1 MRNSL
6 KVMAPDKKKGFLFV
20 FAALLFL
27 SLSGLLYY
35 AAPHVQSHFDR
46 DSAGYD
52 RIARN
57 FAATGHL
64 ADPGVR
70 GGIPIQPI
78 GYPLLLG
85 VLYKVFGPDVRP
97 VIFLQVLLTLVCI
110 GLIFLIAG
118 RLFGSQVAYIALFL
132 SATNLG
138 FLIYAQLLLAETVM
152 LTFLLLFFERLT
164 AFMRE
169 QKIMQLLQAGLVLG
183 FSILIKPMALLF
195 IFLLLPFIWFCP
207 CRTAAVWRK
216 LKCVSMLLISFYVPL
231 VGYMAYNY
239 HQYGYFRYAPMT
251 SLNIY
256 QCYLSKVIAAVDHVP
271 VEPVRTQTLAF
282 TGAHG
287 FDEAGWDTGRQLFA
301 VYAHKQPLM
310 FAKVWAINVLKTIFG
325 LYVTQLKL
333 FLNPVLVGGSHSFF
347 KISGTLCDRCVTY
360 IVGGSPNSFVAR
372 VAIFEF
378 FWNLVR
384 WLLVLCALVLL
395 VRRRSWCLLYLFG
408 AYTFQCAFV
417 TGIDGCCR
425 YRMTFEPILI
435 MLAAIGIYALYCYW
449 SKKECRV

>member
-1 MRNSL
+1 
-6 KVMAPDKKKGFLFV
+6 MAPDKKNG
-20 FAALLFL
+20 LLFL
-27 SLSGLLYY
+27 SACILFLTLSGLLYY
-35 AAPHVQSHFDR
+35 AAPSLQSHFDR
-46 DSAGYD
+46 DSGGYD
-52 RIARN
+52 RIART
-57 FAATGHL
+57 FVATGHL
-64 ADPGVR
+64 ADPVVR

-85 VLYKVFGPDVRP
+85 LLYTVFGPDVRP
-97 VIFLQVLLTLVCI
+97 IVFLQIVLSLLCI
-110 GLIFLIAG
+110 WFIFLIAG
-118 RLFGSQVAYIALFL
+118 RLFGAQVAIISLFL
-132 SATNLG
+132 SAVNVG
-138 FLIYAQLLLAETVM
+138 FLVYAQLLLAETAM

-164 AFMRE
+164 AFMRD
-169 QKIMQLLQAGLVLG
+169 QKITQLVQAGLVLG
-183 FSILIKPMALLF
+183 LSVLVKPMALLF

-207 CRTAAVWRK
+207 CRAASVRRK
-216 LKCVSMLLISFYVPL
+216 LSCVSILFLSFYFPL
-231 VGYMAYNY
+231 LGYMGYNY
-239 HQYGYFRYAPMT
+239 HEYGYFRYAPMT

-256 QCYLSKVIAAVDHVP
+256 QCYLSKVIAAVEHVP

-287 FDEAGWDTGRQLFA
+287 FDELGWDTGRRLFA
-301 VYAHKQPLM
+301 VYAQKHPLV
-310 FAKVWAINVLKTIFG
+310 FAKVWATNVLKTIFG
-325 LYVTQLKL
+325 LYATQLKL
-333 FLNPVLVGGSHSFF
+333 LLNPTLEGGSHSFF
-347 KISGTLCDRCVTY
+347 KISGTVCERCVTY
-360 IVGGSPNSFVAR
+360 IVGGSPNTIVVGVAL
-372 VAIFEF
+372 FEF